1 MSEYAVLS
9 PCVQKYEQG
18 IIFRYDN
25 SQAISQF
32 AGKALRDPAN
42 RHTLYLRLLTCKQA
56 YAVFQAV
63 NAKGTRLASPMNFI
77 IDWSDNLT
85 ATSDAKL
92 LFK

>member
-1 MSEYAVLS
+1 MSEFAVLS
-9 PCVQKYEQG
+9 PCVQKYEQD

-25 SQAISQF
+25 SQAISPF

-63 NAKGTRLASPMNFI
+63 NAKGMRLALPMNFI
-77 IDWSDNLT
+77 LDWSDNMT
-85 ATSDAKL
+85 AISDA
-92 LFK
+92 